1 MVWIMTDQDMVN
13 RNSNEMLLTDARI
26 TWGWK
31 IEYGLLFFPW
41 ILGKESL
48 S

>member
-31 IEYGLLFFPW
+31 IEYALYDCYF
-41 ILGKESL
+41 SMD
-48 S
+48 SR